1 MHLGRNGMRA
11 GRKQLRDAGRLESS
25 LREPESSPQASSASP
40 DDYRVILVI
49 DDRVRR
55 FLQSINP
62 SDFFSTLGMV
72 GVRLYWYEQSQQR
85 RRKTSSAFRKSE
97 SDGQQQLTD
106 DRNRVA
112 DAAMLRAP
120 TS

>member
-1 MHLGRNGMRA
+1 MYLGRNGMRA

-25 LREPESSPQASSASP
+25 LGEPESSPQASPASP

-62 SDFFSTLGMV
+62 SESCV
-72 GVRLYWYEQSQQR
+72 YVRHGWCTPVLER
-85 RRKTSSAFRKSE
+85 IE
-97 SDGQQQLTD
+97 
-106 DRNRVA
+106 
-112 DAAMLRAP
+112 P
-120 TS
+120 TTKKKNKQCLQEVRE